1 MEDNEIIRLYWERD
15 ELALEKTA
23 EKYGA
28 YCFAVANNILA
39 DSGEAEECVN
49 DTWLGAWR
57 TMPPKRPNRLK
68 LFLAKITRNLALNRY
83 KHSRREKRGEGF
95 GLVWEEMADIAGEES
110 VEDAYMAKELS
121 EHINKFLASL
131 SKKERK
137 IVLRRYFYAESH
149 AAIGKHCGEREE
161 NVRLIL
167 FRLRKKLRKYLEKEG
182 FYV

>member
-1 MEDNEIIRLYWERD
+1 MEDNEIINLYWERN
-15 ELALEKTA
+15 ELAIEKTS
-23 EKYGA
+23 EKYGS

-39 DSGEAEECVN
+39 DFGEAEECVN

-57 TMPPKRPNRLK
+57 TMPPNRPSYLK

-83 KHSRREKRGEGF
+83 KYGHREKRGEGF
-95 GLVWEEMADIAGEES
+95 DLVWEEMADLAGAES
-110 VEDAYMAKELS
+110 AEDACMAKELS

-137 IVLRRYFYAESH
+137 IFLRRYFYAESNT
-149 AAIGKHCGEREE
+149 AIGMLCGEKEE

-182 FYV
+182 FSV